1 MKKWNVKQ
9 LARVHKKF
17 AAEYFDND
25 AEAKADEVI
34 TEHPEL
40 AAIRDTLIAQYS
52 SDEDTAI
59 LGGALDICEF
69 FSEENRT
76 QGMEFSS
83 PHTKSVT
90 MTLHSN
96 LAAYRNFEQFLNEEP
111 SDDYAAVYNKLM
123 NDFEDYFVLASEDML
138 CDYYTDYREFRD
150 SYIEKEN
157 ARNKAAAEKRAQKRE
172 SQE

>member
-9 LARVHKKF
+9 LTRVHKKF
-17 AAEYFDND
+17 AAEYLSND

-59 LGGALDICEF
+59 LGDALEICEF
-69 FSEENRT
+69 FSEDNRT

-90 MTLHSN
+90 MTLRAN
-96 LAAYRNFEQFLNEEP
+96 LGAYRHFEEFLNEEP

-123 NDFEDYFVLASEDML
+123 NDFEEYFVLASEDML

-150 SYIEKEN
+150 SFIGEEN
-157 ARNKAAAEKRAQKRE
+157 ARNRKAAEKRAAKRGE
-172 SQE
+172 

>member
-1 MKKWNVKQ
+1 MKQ

-52 SDEDTAI
+52 SDENTAI
-59 LGGALDICEF
+59 LGDALDICEF
-69 FSEENRT
+69 FSEEGRT

-90 MTLHSN
+90 MTLRSN
-96 LAAYRNFEQFLNEEP
+96 LTAYRNFEQFLNEEP

-138 CDYYTDYREFRD
+138 CDYYTDYEVFRD
-150 SYIEKEN
+150 ALVEEEK
-157 ARNKAAAEKRAQKRE
+157 ARNKAAAAKRAAKRGE
-172 SQE
+172 

>member
-1 MKKWNVKQ
+1 MKQ

-17 AAEYFDND
+17 ADEYFDND
-25 AEAKADEVI
+25 AETKADEVI

-59 LGGALDICEF
+59 LGDALDICEF

-76 QGMEFSS
+76 QGMEFST

-90 MTLHSN
+90 MTLRSN
-96 LAAYRNFEQFLNEEP
+96 LAA
-111 SDDYAAVYNKLM
+111 
-123 NDFEDYFVLASEDML
+123 
-138 CDYYTDYREFRD
+138 
-150 SYIEKEN
+150 
-157 ARNKAAAEKRAQKRE
+157 
-172 SQE
+172 

>member
-9 LARVHKKF
+9 LARAHKKF
-17 AAEYFDND
+17 ADKYLAND
-25 AEAKADEVI
+25 AEAKADTVI

-40 AAIRDTLIAQYS
+40 AAIRDTLIAQYT
-52 SDEDTAI
+52 SDENTAI
-59 LGGALDICEF
+59 LGDALDICEF

-90 MTLHSN
+90 MTLRAN

-123 NDFEDYFVLASEDML
+123 NDFEDYFILASEDML
-138 CDYYTDYREFRD
+138 CDYYTEYRGFRD
-150 SYIEKEN
+150 SFIEEEN
-157 ARNKAAAEKRAQKRE
+157 ARNKAAAAKRAANKAQ
-172 SQE
+172 

>member
-1 MKKWNVKQ
+1 
-9 LARVHKKF
+9 
-17 AAEYFDND
+17 
-25 AEAKADEVI
+25 
-34 TEHPEL
+34 
-40 AAIRDTLIAQYS
+40 
-52 SDEDTAI
+52 
-59 LGGALDICEF
+59 
-69 FSEENRT
+69 
-76 QGMEFSS
+76 MEFST

-90 MTLHSN
+90 MTLRSN